1 MEQRVNLDVVYS
13 HPPDRVWRAIANRQ
27 GLAAWLMDN
36 DFEPRL
42 GHRFRF
48 QTQPLPGWKR
58 TINCEVVELDEP
70 KRLAY
75 TWRETATTQPSIVT
89 WTLEPVEGGTRV
101 RLEHRAMAATLALAS
116 THSQGYQGA
125 MLALQNQESHLFP
138 PTQPTF
144 ENLSLP
150 IEPTPSEIQHEW
162 HYRLNSKLPE
172 VLAKRVAIGN

>member
-1 MEQRVNLDVVYS
+1 MQQRVNLDVVYS

-58 TINCEVVELDEP
+58 EIDCEVIELDEP

-75 TWRETATTQPSIVT
+75 TWRETATSQPSIVT
-89 WTLEPVEGGTRV
+89 WILEPVEGGTRV
-101 RLEHRAMAATLALAS
+101 RLEHRAMAATFALATS
-116 THSQGYQGA
+116 LLSPSSPNPFSQRWEK
-125 MLALQNQESHLFP
+125 ES
-138 PTQPTF
+138 
-144 ENLSLP
+144 NLSQEVP
-150 IEPTPSEIQHEW
+150 PPDVQNEW

-172 VLAKRVAIGN
+172 ILAKGVMI